1 MALGITTV
9 MHVLALA
16 LLAQQTPNTNTGPDV
31 VKARFTIKGK
41 FVAFEAGDYIHAVIN
56 VKGKEES
63 YFIKGAGMEYYLATH
78 VGQTGTFTIERV
90 DSYIEN
96 AGQRMT
102 IETLTQAKI
111 GKQGNAAWWKA
122 QTRRTPEEQVRAKY
136 DPLVEKLSRKS

>member
-1 MALGITTV
+1 VHL
-9 MHVLALA
+9 LALA

-31 VKARFTIKGK
+31 LKARFTVKGT
-41 FVAFEAGDYIHAVIN
+41 FVAFESGDYIHAVIK

-63 YFIKGAGMEYYLATH
+63 YFIKGAGMEYYLANH
-78 VGQTGTFTIERV
+78 VGQTGTFTIERA

-102 IETLTQAKI
+102 IETVTRATI
-111 GKQGNAAWWKA
+111 GKQNNAAWWKA

-136 DPLVEKLSRKS
+136 DPLVEKLTRKS